1 MMESILAFIKRSTP
15 DGGSDIGP
23 GWILQMRIIATA
35 LHIEEIPWQ
44 KIIALLH
51 PQLTGDN

>member
-1 MMESILAFIKRSTP
+1 MKPKLELIRPS
-15 DGGSDIGP
+15 GGIGH
-23 GWILQMRIIATA
+23 GWIGEMRKLAKA
-35 LHIEEIPWQ
+35 LSIEEVPWQ

>member
-1 MMESILAFIKRSTP
+1 MESILAFIKRSTP

-23 GWILQMRIIATA
+23 GWILQMRIIAKA